1 MILSLL
7 KIYTSLRLRFHR
19 RIKNFSTRLKL
30 PSIAPLILSHCPL
43 SFEQSFSRWSKFL
56 GKRNLVTKAFSFSL
70 RFLTEPLSTSR
81 EVASTNTLSFL
92 ALKSFGIDDLDD
104 PDCEAL
110 IAKLAAR
117 FLSGQE
123 GSQVII
129 LSDATYE
136 AMSREGLLP
145 KKATVLSQTAFSK
158 LVEVIRASGEGSFP
172 LAPKAIIPTDAGATD
187 L

>member
-1 MILSLL
+1 MILSPL

-19 RIKNFSTRLKL
+19 RIKNFSTRRKL

-70 RFLTEPLSTSR
+70 RLLTEPLSTSR

-92 ALKSFGIDDLDD
+92 ALKSFAIDD

>member
-92 ALKSFGIDDLDD
+92 ALNDD
-104 PDCEAL
+104 PDCEAV

-136 AMSREGLLP
+136 AMSREGLIP
-145 KKATVLSQTAFSK
+145 KKATVLNQTAFSK